1 MTGTQRSLHSNDGET
16 CAATLERTV
25 LLPCAG
31 QQIASETLP
40 DLVRPGGT
48 CGDPADCDG
57 RTLRSC
63 MPITELL
70 SVLPILYGN
79 RESGHSYKVKLAMTL
94 LGYPHEYRAVD
105 IDLPLERRPADFRAV
120 SLFGEVPVLVEGARR
135 IVQSNAILLHL
146 ARQTGRLGGELDPA
160 LLEQWLFWEAN
171 RIGISIPNLRHVMRW
186 QPHTSD
192 DVKTWLRSRA
202 LHDLTRL
209 DRELDG
215 KRFILGN
222 AVTVVDVACCSYLF
236 WIDQA
241 GLTLESWPH
250 VQAWLEHIRAL
261 PGWAAPYDLLE

>member
-105 IDLPLERRPADFRAV
+105 LDLPLERRPADFRAV

-135 IVQSNAILLHL
+135 IVHSRQRRDGGGRGVLQLPFLDRSGRPHARELAACASL
-146 ARQTGRLGGELDPA
+146 ARAHSCVAGVGSTIRLAGMRRRYPQSGSRPVPTSARFARPRLPEVLRRLRPA
-160 LLEQWLFWEAN
+160 GF
-171 RIGISIPNLRHVMRW
+171 SIPRAGRGKSVTAATVIVMSA
-186 QPHTSD
+186 PVSE
-192 DVKTWLRSRA
+192 SA
-202 LHDLTRL
+202 
-209 DRELDG
+209 
-215 KRFILGN
+215 
-222 AVTVVDVACCSYLF
+222 AAS
-236 WIDQA
+236 A
-241 GLTLESWPH
+241 G
-250 VQAWLEHIRAL
+250 A
-261 PGWAAPYDLLE
+261 